1 MKILKELENLIRRID
16 FQNGYV
22 CDVCGKEIFEYPVH
36 RLCAECEEKLHRNDG
51 RTCPKCGRKT
61 LSDGVCLTCKR
72 KLPNF
77 SLGFSP
83 FVYKD
88 ATAAFVNRAK
98 NGNRAL
104 AYFFGENM
112 AQCLQNKAVALSAFR
127 ADEENNNEIKS
138 QDKMLIIPIPMT
150 ESSLIERGYNQAE
163 KMARVVFEVLS
174 EQGYAVELD
183 TEVLLKRKETR
194 AQKQLT
200 YVEREENVAGAFH
213 VHKRKAC
220 KDRVIVLVDDIM
232 TTGATGSECAAR
244 LYGAGAKEVLFLT
257 AASVSESK

>member
-1 MKILKELENLIRRID
+1 MKILKELENLIRRVD

-22 CDVCGKEIFEYPVH
+22 CDACGKEIFEYPIH
-36 RLCAECEEKLHRNDG
+36 RFCAECEEKLRYNDG

-72 KLPNF
+72 KLPDF

-83 FVYKD
+83 FVYQGS
-88 ATAAFVNRAK
+88 TAALVNRVK

-104 AYFFGENM
+104 SYFFAENM
-112 AQCLQNKAVALSAFR
+112 AQCLQNKAVALSAFHG
-127 ADEENNNEIKS
+127 DKKEDSEIES
-138 QDKMLIIPIPMT
+138 QDKLLIIPIPMT
-150 ESSLIERGYNQAE
+150 ENSLIERGYNQAE
-163 KMARVVFEVLS
+163 EMARVVFEILGK
-174 EQGYAVELD
+174 QGYAVELD
-183 TEVLLKRKETR
+183 TEVLLKQKETR

>member
-1 MKILKELENLIRRID
+1 MKILKELENLIRQID

-22 CDVCGKEIFEYPVH
+22 CDVCGREIFEYPIH
-36 RLCAECEEKLHRNDG
+36 RLCAECEGKLLFNDG
-51 RTCPKCGRKT
+51 RACPKCGRKT

-88 ATAAFVNRAK
+88 STAAFVNRVK

-104 AYFFGENM
+104 VYFFGEKM
-112 AQCLQNKAVALSAFR
+112 AQYLENKAVALSAFR
-127 ADEENNNEIKS
+127 VEKEEDNETKS
-138 QDKMLIIPIPMT
+138 QDKILMIPVPMT
-150 ESSLIERGYNQAE
+150 ENALKERGYNQAE
-163 KMARVVFEVLS
+163 EMARVIFEILS
-174 EQGYAVELD
+174 ERGYAVEFD

-200 YVEREENVAGAFH
+200 YVEREENVEGAFH
-213 VHKRKAC
+213 VHKRTVC